1 MFRWRLRFA
10 DEVDW
15 KAVEWGE
22 GRNAIGSIQVLK
34 IGRNGQRSFGV
45 AIAVF
50 LLQICWGT
58 VFAADDPPW
67 VSKHPSEWTL
77 EDAEVV
83 LWHSPW
89 VKFRILKF
97 FGSSG
102 RVREAKFYVRIQSA
116 RPVRLA
122 MAEAYT
128 MQPEGH
134 VHRVGKVPSE
144 HIEQIADQIEL
155 PGEIVFSVIAFP
167 PSFHRRL
174 NEQDPE
180 SLRKTVYLQA
190 GETRIALKQFVP
202 PERTTF
208 GEAWFRFP
216 RPVLDSQTDKIRFQ
230 ATLKVPRNFKINCS
244 FSLAELIFQGEP
256 AY

>member
-1 MFRWRLRFA
+1 ML
-10 DEVDW
+10 
-15 KAVEWGE
+15 
-22 GRNAIGSIQVLK
+22 
-34 IGRNGQRSFGV
+34 
-45 AIAVF
+45 
-50 LLQICWGT
+50 LLQLSWGT
-58 VFAADDPPW
+58 SSSAEDSPW
-67 VSKHPSEWTL
+67 ISKQPSEWTL

-89 VKFRILKF
+89 VKFKILKF
-97 FGSSG
+97 FGSQG
-102 RVREAKFYVRIQSA
+102 RIREAKFYVRIQSA

-134 VHRVGKVPSE
+134 VYRVDQVPSE
-144 HIEQIADQIEL
+144 DIEEIAEQIEF
-155 PGEIVFSVIAFP
+155 PGEIVFSLIAFP

-174 NEQDPE
+174 NEQDLE
-180 SLRKTVYLQA
+180 SLRKNAYLLV

-216 RPVLDSQTDKIRFQ
+216 RPALDSQMEKIRFQ
-230 ATLKVPRNFKINCS
+230 ATLKVPRDFKIGCS

>member
-1 MFRWRLRFA
+1 VIESLKAGMDLTTKTQRTPREPIIPGALRGGGFRR
-10 DEVDW
+10 
-15 KAVEWGE
+15 
-22 GRNAIGSIQVLK
+22 
-34 IGRNGQRSFGV
+34 RSGV
-45 AIAVF
+45 AFALLLLAVS
-50 LLQICWGT
+50 WGT
-58 VFAADDPPW
+58 VSAAEDAPW
-67 VSKHPSEWTL
+67 VSKQPSEWTL
-77 EDAEVV
+77 EDSEAV

-89 VKFRILKF
+89 VKFKILNF
-97 FGSSG
+97 FDSRG

-122 MAEAYT
+122 VAEAYA

-134 VHRVGKVPSE
+134 VVRVDRVPSE
-144 HIEQIADQIEL
+144 HIEQIANQIEF
-155 PGEIVFSVIAFP
+155 PGEIVFSLIAFP

-180 SLRKTVYLQA
+180 SLRKNVYLQI
-190 GETRIALKQFVP
+190 GEARIALKEFIP

-216 RPVLDSQTDKIRFQ
+216 RPDLDSRTEEIRFQ
-230 ATLKVPRNFKINCS
+230 ATLKVPRDFRIRLK
-244 FSLAELIFQGEP
+244 FSVAELIFQGEP

>member
-1 MFRWRLRFA
+1 VAL
-10 DEVDW
+10 
-15 KAVEWGE
+15 AVLL
-22 GRNAIGSIQVLK
+22 AQVYW
-34 IGRNGQRSFGV
+34 
-45 AIAVF
+45 A
-50 LLQICWGT
+50 T
-58 VFAADDPPW
+58 VSAAEDPPW
-67 VSKHPSEWTL
+67 LSKQPSEWTL
-77 EDAEVV
+77 EDAEAV

-89 VKFRILKF
+89 AKLKILKF

-144 HIEQIADQIEL
+144 HIEQIADEIEL

-180 SLRKTVYLQA
+180 SLPKNVYLQV
-190 GETRIALKQFVP
+190 GENRIALKQFVP

-216 RPVLDSQTDKIRFQ
+216 RPVIDSQTDKIRFQ
-230 ATLKVPRNFKINCS
+230 ATLKVPRDFKIGCS

>member
-1 MFRWRLRFA
+1 
-10 DEVDW
+10 
-15 KAVEWGE
+15 
-22 GRNAIGSIQVLK
+22 
-34 IGRNGQRSFGV
+34 V
-45 AIAVF
+45 ALALF
-50 LLQICWGT
+50 LLPVFWGA
-58 VFAADDPPW
+58 VSAAEDAPW
-67 VSKHPSEWTL
+67 VSKQPSEWTL
-77 EDAEVV
+77 EDSEAV

-89 VKFRILKF
+89 VKFKTLKF

-122 MAEAYT
+122 LAEAFAR
-128 MQPEGH
+128 QPEGH
-134 VHRVGKVPSE
+134 VHRVGPVPNE
-144 HIEQIADQIEL
+144 RIEQIAGQIEF
-155 PGEIVFSVIAFP
+155 PGEIVFSLVAFP

-180 SLRKTVYLQA
+180 SLRKTVYLQV
-190 GETRIALKQFVP
+190 GEARIALKQFIP

-216 RPVLDSQTDKIRFQ
+216 RPDFDSQTKEIRFH
-230 ATLKVPRNFKINCS
+230 ATLKVPRDFKLGLS
-244 FSLAELIFQGEP
+244 FSLAELTFQGEP